1 MSLVWGKQ
9 QPSEIRTR
17 EAGGEAFRKIMEGR
31 PGPRTIRVVIR
42 PQEQGVEGGARGQKK
57 KVCLCILRAGLREA
71 SPEKGINVE

>member
-42 PQEQGVEGGARGQKK
+42 PQEQGVEGGGSGTEKKSMPVYFESRVARG
-57 KVCLCILRAGLREA
+57 L
-71 SPEKGINVE
+71 S